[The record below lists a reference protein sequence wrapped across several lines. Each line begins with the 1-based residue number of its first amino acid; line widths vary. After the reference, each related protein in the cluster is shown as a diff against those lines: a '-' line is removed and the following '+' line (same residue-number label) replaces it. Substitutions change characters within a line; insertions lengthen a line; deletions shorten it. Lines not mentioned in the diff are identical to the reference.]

1 MLRTGLV
8 RAWDASVFVHAEAR
22 HGVRERK
29 PMLCLEIRGDLS
41 EPVKKINSFRLTV
54 FAHYQPAAG
63 AAEIPSIGSIISMKG
78 SLEAVVELADR
89 EFQLLTEIATAG
101 RLIAV
106 DLSFQEPRYG
116 TGLIASCSFST
127 REPDD
132 IAARADC
139 EFRCVPG
146 L

>member
-41 EPVKKINSFRLTV
+41 QPVKKISSFRLTA
-54 FAHYQPAAG
+54 FAQAEPAVG
-63 AAEIPSIGSIISMKG
+63 AAEIPSVGSIISMRG
-78 SLEAVVELADR
+78 SLDAVVELADR
-89 EFQLLTEIATAG
+89 EFQLLTGIAAAG
-101 RLIAV
+101 RLTTV

-116 TGLIASCSFST
+116 TGLIASFSFST
-127 REPDD
+127 REPDGV
-132 IAARADC
+132 AA
-139 EFRCVPG
+139 
-146 L
+146 